1 MEDPST
7 FSNKFDY
14 LKQFF
19 LFKDSTQKENGA
31 HALRFSCV
39 KCLPQ
44 SKILKSCTTAPLSNL
59 RAHLMKVH
67 GLHLKSFE
75 ELCGNSTP
83 SKRKRHLTAD
93 DKTPDTKKTQPQ
105 LVEDQSA
112 HSDLY
117 DFEENDTQGSEVDE
131 FLSCKNRTLTIFN
144 NDSFPNVKR
153 VFMKFNAPEA
163 SSARSERLFSGG
175 KLIFETKRTSLGDA
189 NYEKLLILSVNKNLG
204 ILKSWCFDFF
214 LKYL

>member
-83 SKRKRHLTAD
+83 SKRK
-93 DKTPDTKKTQPQ
+93 
-105 LVEDQSA
+105 
-112 HSDLY
+112 
-117 DFEENDTQGSEVDE
+117 F
-131 FLSCKNRTLTIFN
+131 
-144 NDSFPNVKR
+144 
-153 VFMKFNAPEA
+153 
-163 SSARSERLFSGG
+163 
-175 KLIFETKRTSLGDA
+175 
-189 NYEKLLILSVNKNLG
+189 
-204 ILKSWCFDFF
+204 WCFDFF
-214 LKYL
+214 FKY

>member
-93 DKTPDTKKTQPQ
+93 DKTPDTKKTR
-105 LVEDQSA
+105 LLNYYNDQ
-112 HSDLY
+112 
-117 DFEENDTQGSEVDE
+117 
-131 FLSCKNRTLTIFN
+131 RN
-144 NDSFPNVKR
+144 NES
-153 VFMKFNAPEA
+153 KF
-163 SSARSERLFSGG
+163 
-175 KLIFETKRTSLGDA
+175 
-189 NYEKLLILSVNKNLG
+189 
-204 ILKSWCFDFF
+204 
-214 LKYL
+214 